1 MIRKSIYNP
10 DFFEI
15 IDEKTHKIY
24 YGCIQTWYEKFWQ
37 RLSGC
42 GPTVATNIILYL
54 NHNRYNFETGKS
66 YNKKKN
72 CVVLMNEVW
81 NFVTPTRKGVD
92 TIKIFYEGVL
102 AYAKNKGINIE
113 YKMLDMPKEEYLRPV
128 FSEVLE
134 FIEESLQKD
143 SPVAF
148 LNLNNGKEKNLD
160 RWHWVTIV
168 SLEYEK
174 DQSVVYVEI
183 LDEGIIKRIDLLLWY
198 NTTTLGG
205 GFVYFTSSKK

>member
-1 MIRKSIYNP
+1 MIKKSICNS

-15 IDEKTHKIY
+15 IDEETYKIY
-24 YGCIQTWYEKFWQ
+24 YGCMQDWYKKFWR

-72 CVVLMNEVW
+72 CVTLMNEIW
-81 NFVTPTRKGVD
+81 NYVTPTRRGVN
-92 TIKIFYEGVL
+92 TTQIFYEGIL
-102 AYAKNKGINIE
+102 SYAKEKEISLEHGII
-113 YKMLDMPKEEYLRPV
+113 DIPKDKSLRPSV
-128 FSEVLE
+128 SEVLV
-134 FIEESLQKD
+134 FIENSLQND

-148 LNLNNGKEKNLD
+148 LNLNNGDEKNLD
-160 RWHWVTIV
+160 KWHWVTII
-168 SLEYEK
+168 SLEYEI
-174 DQSVVYVEI
+174 DHSVINVEI
-183 LDEGIIKRIDLLLWY
+183 LDEGIVKRIDLLLWY

-205 GFVYFTSSKK
+205 GFVCFKSLKK

>member
-1 MIRKSIYNP
+1 MVKRSICNP

-15 IDEKTHKIY
+15 IDEETNKIY
-24 YGCIQTWYEKFWQ
+24 YGCMQTWYKKFWR

-54 NHNRYNFETGKS
+54 NHNKYYVETEKS
-66 YNKKKN
+66 FNKKKD
-72 CVVLMNEVW
+72 CASLMDEVW
-81 NFVTPTRKGVD
+81 NYVTPTSRGVN
-92 TIKIFYEGVL
+92 TTKIFYEGVCS
-102 AYAKNKGINIE
+102 YAEAKEINLE
-113 YKMLDMPKEEYLRPV
+113 YEILDFPKEKLQRPSV
-128 FSEVLE
+128 LEVLE
-134 FIEESLQKD
+134 FIEKALLND

-160 RWHWVTIV
+160 EWHWVTII
-168 SLEYEK
+168 SLEYEE
-174 DQSVVYVEI
+174 DQSVVYAEI

-205 GFVYFTSSKK
+205 GFVYFPLSIK